1 MKETFGET
9 LSIEMTNMLI
19 MAISASFVQFLAG
32 VQMTTGYER
41 TSDLIVQQNHS
52 RSSTV

>member
-1 MKETFGET
+1 MEETFGET

-19 MAISASFVQFLAG
+19 MAISALLVQFLAG
-32 VQMTTGYER
+32 VQMTTGR
-41 TSDLIVQQNHS
+41 ARMSDLIVQQNHS